1 MTRFF
6 TSPVTFIQ
14 SDILNTLLAFN
25 LLTRFTMS
33 RYSRIE
39 PFQRMAHI
47 ANLRLINIHLWL
59 IILGVVRW
67 KTRNILS
74 LLCLP
79 LLVTISADVEVTHLN
94 ASVITIINVDI
105 VLTVFASNDLSISVE
120 FIYFNGLGVSMH
132 FMAFQALGRLFS
144 DFNFFLY

>member
-1 MTRFF
+1 
-6 TSPVTFIQ
+6 
-14 SDILNTLLAFN
+14 
-25 LLTRFTMS
+25 MS

-39 PFQRMAHI
+39 SFQRMTHI

-94 ASVITIINVDI
+94 ASVITIINIDI

>member
-14 SDILNTLLAFN
+14 SDILNTLLALN

-33 RYSRIE
+33 GYSRIE
-39 PFQRMAHI
+39 SFQRMTHI
-47 ANLRLINIHLWL
+47 ADLRLINVHLWL

-67 KTRNILS
+67 KTRNILG

-79 LLVTISADVEVTHLN
+79 LFITISANVEVTHLN
-94 ASVITIINVDI
+94 ASEITIINKDI
-105 VLTVFASNDLSISVE
+105 VLAVFASNDLSISVE
-120 FIYFNGLGVSMH
+120 FIYFNGFRVFMH
-132 FMAFQALGRLFS
+132 FMAFQALGRLLS